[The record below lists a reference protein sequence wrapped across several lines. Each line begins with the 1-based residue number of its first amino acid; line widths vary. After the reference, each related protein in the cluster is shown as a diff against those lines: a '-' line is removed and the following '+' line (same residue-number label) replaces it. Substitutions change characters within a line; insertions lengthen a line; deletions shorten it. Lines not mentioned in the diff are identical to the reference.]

1 MHKIN
6 PLFLFTLLIFMISCS
21 EKNNT
26 RDSELNNLAEQY
38 VQLGLNIG
46 QYDPDFVDAYYGPD
60 SLKPKNATRTIFPKD
75 SLLNAVAGLKT
86 KLTEITSALS
96 DTGKLRAAWMSQQL
110 TAFDRRIR
118 IFQRP
123 VWYCSSHLS

>member
-75 SLLNAVAGLKT
+75 SLLNAVAGL
-86 KLTEITSALS
+86 
-96 DTGKLRAAWMSQQL
+96 
-110 TAFDRRIR
+110 
-118 IFQRP
+118 
-123 VWYCSSHLS
+123 